1 MEFIR
6 ENYLKENQFFSY
18 TYSYPNKYNLI
29 KSNQINNNNN
39 SVTNLIRKKERSKV
53 LERVISERVLFLMI
67 LLLLLF
73 FDSYGKEWIRQIMF
87 FEWWKSLFCFFW
99 IFHSLLIAKKNF
111 KAAPKCQSFTTT
123 VRNMGRGEGIVY

>member
-73 FDSYGKEWIRQIMF
+73 FDSYGKE
-87 FEWWKSLFCFFW
+87 
-99 IFHSLLIAKKNF
+99 
-111 KAAPKCQSFTTT
+111 
-123 VRNMGRGEGIVY
+123 